1 MINCA
6 RRFGLSA
13 PIKLLALHTACVA
26 QAAPPARLT
35 SSQQVPPYWN
45 CACGRM
51 RGEPQQLSHAQS
63 DDQEKDVGRIQHVVV
78 AAGELEEAACLIYP
92 LRHR

>member
-1 MINCA
+1 
-6 RRFGLSA
+6 
-13 PIKLLALHTACVA
+13 
-26 QAAPPARLT
+26 
-35 SSQQVPPYWN
+35 
-45 CACGRM
+45 M